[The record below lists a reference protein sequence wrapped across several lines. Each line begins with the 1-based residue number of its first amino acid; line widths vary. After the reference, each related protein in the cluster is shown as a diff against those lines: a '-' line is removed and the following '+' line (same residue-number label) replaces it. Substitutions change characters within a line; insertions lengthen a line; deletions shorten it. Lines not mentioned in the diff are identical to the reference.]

1 MALPITPTDLLIGAL
16 RAARIPTGDAEAK
29 DDKLAPLVGRF
40 VVVYQVAEQTPDGPV
55 SDTSVDRTVDL
66 QVTACGP
73 SRQAVDLTA
82 EKARTVAL
90 AVTDGPPPTGRSW
103 LADAEHI
110 VGAPVTRATPSDP
123 DRPAETGWYRAD
135 LYRYRTT
142 PR

>member
-1 MALPITPTDLLIGAL
+1 MPLPTNPTDLLLGAL
-16 RAARIPTGDAEAK
+16 RAAKIPTGDAEAK
-29 DDKLAPLVGRF
+29 DDQLNPLTGRF
-40 VVVYQVAEQTPDGPV
+40 CVVYQVAELAAEGPS

-66 QVTACGP
+66 QITACGP
-73 SRQAVDLTA
+73 SRAAVDLTA

-103 LADAEHI
+103 LADAEHV
-110 VGAPVTRATPSDP
+110 VGNPVTRATPSDP